1 LNSWTAFAQPEL
13 VADHF
18 CRAAADPRHDR
29 RVTIFLHRCQTHR
42 GLDLH
47 PIASHFFR
55 VWLWLTTGMLTK
67 EWVAIHR
74 KHHAKCETDDD
85 PHSPQRRGLRKVFW
99 EGSELYMAEAAMSRR
114 WPNTA
119 MGRRTIGWKET
130 SIRISL
136 GTGWASWPVST

>member
-1 LNSWTAFAQPEL
+1 MYFFEFMDGGLLSLAWWQTIL
-13 VADHF
+13 
-18 CRAAADPRHDR
+18 AALLLTHVTIAG
-29 RVTIFLHRCQTHR
+29 VTIFLHRCQTHR

-85 PHSPQRRGLRKVFW
+85 PQ
-99 EGSELYMAEAAMSRR
+99 
-114 WPNTA
+114 
-119 MGRRTIGWKET
+119 
-130 SIRISL
+130 
-136 GTGWASWPVST
+136 ASQQARSDRAHDRARA